1 MSKKKLTNKIEAFKT
16 VRTIRIRAVFLYEK
30 NGIFHYI
37 DERLASYS
45 RYNDYGH
52 CYNDKRL
59 KYLHKK
65 FSLI

>member
-1 MSKKKLTNKIEAFKT
+1 MIS
-16 VRTIRIRAVFLYEK
+16 IRAVFLYEK

-45 RYNDYGH
+45 RYNNYGH
-52 CYNDKRL
+52 CNNDKRL

-65 FSLI
+65 LSLNRKEKFRYGKKEDAKA